1 MLFKY
6 SYISGLVL
14 FLFLFSIIYIASFYH
29 PVKYSNNLLD
39 RLFVTLRF
47 LFVTENNRLNW
58 ISISASGVMISYVIN
73 SKFNRDKFRADL
85 VSTARIKWLD
95 NTKNITSEFIKDVL
109 MINEHYVMYMQ
120 KTVWLDSHPEN
131 ISLTKS
137 TIKRRENEGLNN
149 EEFKE
154 SLADFE
160 NDIEQYNDE
169 MKEKLDVIKSL
180 QDKIEKNSLLIK
192 LNFSENKENNEIVSI
207 CDHISYDLRKYGF
220 VFENIQ
226 SQKTEVKLKELNTC
240 IKRISEHNE
249 DLASLTDKL
258 RDYNKKEWEKIKLGN

>member
-1 MLFKY
+1 
-6 SYISGLVL
+6 
-14 FLFLFSIIYIASFYH
+14 
-29 PVKYSNNLLD
+29 
-39 RLFVTLRF
+39 
-47 LFVTENNRLNW
+47 
-58 ISISASGVMISYVIN
+58 MISYVIN
-73 SKFNRDKFRADL
+73 SKFNRDKLRADL